1 MKLAVFCDLLE
12 ERWFSMDLLAD
23 MLIEQA
29 RELPGTE
36 VTRVR
41 PRLPAALA
49 RLETTRRS
57 TWYER
62 WGYRAA
68 LGIGRYVQYPA
79 HALRH
84 VGRYDFYHLTDHSYG
99 HLALELPAART
110 GIFCHDI
117 DAFRPWLEGSPSRA
131 ARLLARTLAAGLA
144 RARVVFHSSEPV
156 RAELLRHGLVR
167 EDRLVHAPYGVAREF
182 QPGKRAED
190 AMLAGR
196 APFVLH
202 VSSLIPRK
210 NPEFLLSLIVALLQK
225 RSDLEFFQVG
235 GTFTDAQRRLLEE
248 GGVLARVHQIP
259 HLARPELSAY
269 FRAARAVVLP
279 SLAEGFGLPV
289 VEALSCGAPVIVSD
303 IPVLTQIGAGAVV
316 VCSTSELGEFR
327 DAVLEVAD
335 GAGPPRERRL
345 EVAARYSWSAHARV
359 IVDAYARSADAGST

>member
-29 RELPGTE
+29 MALPGTD

-41 PRLPAALA
+41 PALA
-49 RLETTRRS
+49 PLLARHSARGTS
-57 TWYER
+57 FQER

-68 LGIGRYVQYPA
+68 IGFGRYVQYPA

-84 VGRYDFYHLTDHSYG
+84 VGRYDFYHVADHSYA
-99 HLALELPAART
+99 HLLFELPHART
-110 GIFCHDI
+110 GVFCHDI
-117 DAFRPWLEGSPSRA
+117 DAFRPYLEGGSRP

-144 RARVVFHSSEPV
+144 RARFVFHSSEPV
-156 RAELLRHGLVR
+156 RKDLLTHRLVR

-182 QPGKRAED
+182 QPDARPED
-190 AMLAGR
+190 AALAGR

-210 NPEFLLSLIVALLQK
+210 NPEFLLSLIVELL
-225 RSDLEFFQVG
+225 RTRADLEFFQIG
-235 GTFTDAQRRLLEE
+235 GTFTEVQRRVIAE
-248 GGVLARVHQIP
+248 GGVAGRVHQIP

-269 FRAARAVVLP
+269 CRAARAVVLP

-289 VEALSCGAPVIVSD
+289 VEALSCGAPVVVSD
-303 IPVLTQIGAGAVV
+303 IPVLTQIGDDAVIV
-316 VCSTSELGEFR
+316 RPTNDVAVWR
-327 DAVLEVAD
+327 DAVLGVVD
-335 GAGPPRERRL
+335 GAAPPRERRL
-345 EVAARYSWSAHARV
+345 AVASRYSWAAHART
-359 IVDAYARSADAGST
+359 IVETYARSAAPTG